1 MDGEAR
7 HPSWKKYRWNVK
19 TQQQRWRRKSSMD
32 AQDAEGKCD
41 NENTVYLAL
50 TYLAQNYKGR
60 SNTSIVRENG
70 KPS

>member
-1 MDGEAR
+1 MD
-7 HPSWKKYRWNVK
+7 V
-19 TQQQRWRRKSSMD
+19 
-32 AQDAEGKCD
+32 QDAEGKCD